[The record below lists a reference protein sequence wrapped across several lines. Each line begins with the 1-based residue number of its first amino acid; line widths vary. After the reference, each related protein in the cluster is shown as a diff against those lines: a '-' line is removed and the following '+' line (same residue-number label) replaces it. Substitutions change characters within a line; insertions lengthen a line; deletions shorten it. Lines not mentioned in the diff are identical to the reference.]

1 MQYHPLIDVTNDN
14 TSHAILI
21 RLTGRVKNVL
31 DVGCARGYL
40 GDVLVWQFN
49 CTVSGIEVDPD
60 AAHIARQVYREVV
73 VGNVEDPGVF
83 ERLQHRPFDVIIF
96 GDVLEHL
103 RQPEQV
109 LAAAQHVLRPHGYVL
124 VSLPNVVTLR
134 LRIRFL
140 RGQFEYTDQGI
151 MDRTHLRFYTL
162 KSARE
167 MIRECGYTIDDF
179 DFVVGPRFGRH
190 LRQLHIPR
198 RLLPATL
205 LGTQFIFKA
214 HPSGEG

>member
-1 MQYHPLIDVTNDN
+1 MQYNPIIDITNDN
-14 TSHAILI
+14 SSHTLLI
-21 RLTGRVKNVL
+21 RLTRGAKNVL
-31 DVGCARGYL
+31 DVGCASGYL
-40 GDVLVWQFN
+40 GNVLIHQFG
-49 CTVSGIEVDPD
+49 CRVSGIEADP
-60 AAHIARQVYREVV
+60 AAAAIARQTYQEVID
-73 VGNVEDPGVF
+73 GNVEDVSLF
-83 ERLQHRPFDVIIF
+83 ERLKHSPFDAIIF

-103 RQPEQV
+103 RRPEQV
-109 LAAAQHVLRPHGYVL
+109 LSTARHFLRPDGYVL

-179 DFVVGPRFGRH
+179 DFVVGPRFGRR

-198 RLLPATL
+198 HLFPATL

-214 HPSGEG
+214 HPSGEE